1 MMKPNSKPSKGPIPR
16 LSRTGVDLGASRN
29 AARDAMT
36 EMRERRVKYGRLSIN
51 RGNRD
56 EPTRTD
62 KRDR

>member
-1 MMKPNSKPSKGPIPR
+1 MMKPNNKPSKGPIAR

-29 AARDAMT
+29 AARDAMA

-56 EPTRTD
+56 EPIRNT
-62 KRDR
+62 KRGK